1 MTEPLRVLILDD
13 DFRVGQLHRGI
24 VDDHPA
30 CAAMDP
36 VRSIAEA
43 RDSIRNAR
51 PDLLLADVFLPDGD
65 GIALVRDAGIDAI
78 LISAADDA
86 PTVRRALRSG
96 AVGYLVKPFERRALT
111 GLLDRYARYRNL
123 IAGDRALRQED
134 VDRALAILHGAGEP
148 VSLSRSATE
157 QLVLAAL
164 GDGEASAAEVGER
177 VGISRATAQRHL
189 AALAART
196 VVEVRLRYGA
206 TGRPEHRY
214 AVRT

>member
-1 MTEPLRVLILDD
+1 MTEPVRVLILDD
-13 DFRVGQLHRGI
+13 VFRVAQLHQGI
-24 VDDHPA
+24 VDDHPGFA
-30 CAAMDP
+30 VTGT
-36 VRSIAEA
+36 VRSLAEA
-43 RDSIRNAR
+43 RDSVRASR
-51 PDLLLADVFLPDGD
+51 PDLLIADVFLPDGD
-65 GIALVRDAGIDAI
+65 GIALVRESGIDAI

-86 PTVRRALRSG
+86 ATVRRALRSG
-96 AVGYLVKPFERRALT
+96 AVGYLVKPFERRALSS
-111 GLLDRYARYRNL
+111 LLDRYIRCCNL
-123 IAGDRALRQED
+123 LSGDRALRQED

-148 VSLSRSATE
+148 VSISRSATE

-196 VVEVRLRYGA
+196 VVEVRLNYGS

-214 AVRT
+214 AART

>member
-1 MTEPLRVLILDD
+1 MTEPVRVLILDD
-13 DFRVGQLHRGI
+13 DFRVAQLHQGI
-24 VDDHPA
+24 VDDHPGFA
-30 CAAMDP
+30 VTGT
-36 VRSIAEA
+36 VRSLAEA
-43 RDSIRNAR
+43 RDSVRTSR
-51 PDLLLADVFLPDGD
+51 PDLLIADVFLPDGD
-65 GIALVRDAGIDAI
+65 GIALVRETGIDAI

-86 PTVRRALRSG
+86 ATVRRALRSG
-96 AVGYLVKPFERRALT
+96 AVGYLVKPFERRALSS
-111 GLLDRYARYRNL
+111 LLDRYIRYRNL
-123 IAGDRALRQED
+123 LSGDRALRQED

-148 VSLSRSATE
+148 VSISRSATE

-196 VVEVRLRYGA
+196 VVEVRLNYGS

-214 AVRT
+214 AART

>member
-1 MTEPLRVLILDD
+1 MTEPVRVLILDD
-13 DFRVGQLHRGI
+13 DFRVAQLHQGI
-24 VDDHPA
+24 VDDHPGFA
-30 CAAMDP
+30 VTGT
-36 VRSIAEA
+36 VRSLAEA
-43 RDSIRNAR
+43 RDSVRASR
-51 PDLLLADVFLPDGD
+51 PDLLIADVFLPDGD
-65 GIALVRDAGIDAI
+65 GIALARESGIDAI

-86 PTVRRALRSG
+86 ATVRRALRSG
-96 AVGYLVKPFERRALT
+96 ALGYLVKPFERRALSS
-111 GLLDRYARYRNL
+111 LLDRYIRYRNL
-123 IAGDRALRQED
+123 LSGDRALRQED

-148 VSLSRSATE
+148 VSISRSATE

-196 VVEVRLRYGA
+196 VVEVRLNYGS

-214 AVRT
+214 AART